1 MHNERCMSGSEG
13 GHGKPTAVTPH
24 GAHGPPNPP
33 EYCPVSSF
41 KAGDGERSG
50 VLASYFS
57 LRDVVGEIAHA
68 LGRHGRQARSRRPGR
83 ARFPSWQKKIGTPRP
98 RRFHPTLVPA
108 SHARRRT
115 ACQSP
120 GEKDED
126 LTPRFT
132 DEKRRGAQVL
142 EIPSD
147 RDPDRGTPRDRHPG
161 GRPPWREPP
170 NGLQQASKDNLDL
183 ATFRSGGQPMND
195 TELMRLA
202 MVEAERAA
210 AVGEVPVGAVVALG
224 DEVIGT
230 GRNQRE
236 TLADP
241 TAHAEILA
249 LREAS
254 RHQGTWH
261 LDDAVLCVT
270 LEPCPMCAGA
280 LVNARV
286 SRLVYGCADPKAG
299 AVHTLYEICTD
310 PRLNHRLTVVPG
322 VLEQECGML
331 LTNFF
336 ARIRAG
342 DRPPKP
348 RPG

>member
-1 MHNERCMSGSEG
+1 
-13 GHGKPTAVTPH
+13 
-24 GAHGPPNPP
+24 
-33 EYCPVSSF
+33 
-41 KAGDGERSG
+41 
-50 VLASYFS
+50 
-57 LRDVVGEIAHA
+57 
-68 LGRHGRQARSRRPGR
+68 
-83 ARFPSWQKKIGTPRP
+83 
-98 RRFHPTLVPA
+98 
-108 SHARRRT
+108 
-115 ACQSP
+115 
-120 GEKDED
+120 
-126 LTPRFT
+126 
-132 DEKRRGAQVL
+132 
-142 EIPSD
+142 
-147 RDPDRGTPRDRHPG
+147 
-161 GRPPWREPP
+161 
-170 NGLQQASKDNLDL
+170 
-183 ATFRSGGQPMND
+183 MND

-210 AVGEVPVGAVVALG
+210 AEGEVPVGAVVVVG
-224 DEVIGT
+224 DEVIAT

-299 AVHTLYEICTD
+299 AVSTLYEICTD

-322 VLEQECGML
+322 VLEQECAAL
-331 LTNFF
+331 LTTFF

-342 DRPPKP
+342 DRPPNP
-348 RPG
+348 RP